1 MNTIAERIKFAM
13 KAKNKKQVDK
23 LVQKHTGDESDP
35 SSLQPNKPTRYIQR
49 ENVIPTQTR
58 RKKKTRSILLNPVS
72 YFSIRSDKFRH
83 FPYRAFLSCFV
94 SDIFDDTE
102 SGIRLAELR

>member
-1 MNTIAERIKFAM
+1 MNQIQAPYNRINQHDIFNEKM
-13 KAKNKKQVDK
+13 SSQPKQ
-23 LVQKHTGDESDP
+23 E
-35 SSLQPNKPTRYIQR
+35 
-49 ENVIPTQTR
+49 E
-58 RKKKTRSILLNPVS
+58 RKKRDPFYPVS

>member
-1 MNTIAERIKFAM
+1 MNQIQAPYNRINQHDIFNEKM
-13 KAKNKKQVDK
+13 
-23 LVQKHTGDESDP
+23 
-35 SSLQPNKPTRYIQR
+35 SSQP
-49 ENVIPTQTR
+49 QTR